1 MTDQTTKVG
10 DVTVTLKP
18 SEQIVK
24 AAAKEVKVTDA
35 LGRVITLKKPS
46 ILANLSFSK
55 AAGDDKINILYL
67 SEISHLKY
75 VTAIDDDVIIT
86 PSSEGELKALLL
98 RLDYEGSEAA
108 LAGVAEHFMPKS
120 PESKDAELKNS

>member
-1 MTDQTTKVG
+1 MTDQITKVG
-10 DVTVTLKP
+10 GATVTLKP

-24 AAAKEVKVTDA
+24 EAAKTVNVTDS
-35 LGRVITLKKPS
+35 LGRVITLKKPG

-75 VTAIDDDVIIT
+75 VAAIDDEAVIT
-86 PSSEGELKALLL
+86 PSTEGELKALLQ

-108 LAGVAEHFMPKS
+108 LAGVAEHFMPKVAS
-120 PESKDAELKNS
+120 TKDVELKNS